1 MRGGMTA
8 IQQIAY
14 DTIQEIQQAKRDAG
28 KFPDRASMTEI
39 SNSIMVELKEAI
51 NTLALSGVLE
61 WHKTVNGVP
70 MFGIKG
76 NTT

>member
-1 MRGGMTA
+1 
-8 IQQIAY
+8 
-14 DTIQEIQQAKRDAG
+14 
-28 KFPDRASMTEI
+28 MTEI